1 MGSPG
6 ATAPAGAA
14 KLAAV
19 LTALRCPVCQGPLS
33 LAGASLRCERGHAFD
48 LARQGYVNLRT
59 GGQDDKTADTA
70 PMVAA
75 RDSFLRQ
82 GHYEPVAQQVGR
94 LAARADP
101 PQVAGIVADL
111 AGGTGY
117 YLAHILGALP
127 NRRGLCIDLSAAALR
142 RAARA
147 HPRAAAIGSDVWRR
161 LPLADGAAAMVVSV
175 FGPRNIPET
184 ERVLAPGGV
193 FLVAAPTGRHLR
205 EPVAALGLL
214 RVDRAK
220 PGRLAAGLARF
231 APAGE
236 EVVDYQVRLGHAE
249 LAALVAMGPSA
260 RHLPPSVAAQRIS
273 ALPSVL
279 PVTISVRL
287 AAYRRP

>member
-1 MGSPG
+1 
-6 ATAPAGAA
+6 
-14 KLAAV
+14 
-19 LTALRCPVCQGPLS
+19 
-33 LAGASLRCERGHAFD
+33 
-48 LARQGYVNLRT
+48 
-59 GGQDDKTADTA
+59 
-70 PMVAA
+70 MVAA

-82 GHYEPVAQQVGR
+82 GHYEPVAQRLGR
-94 LAARADP
+94 LAALAGP
-101 PQVAGIVADL
+101 PHVPGVVADL

-117 YLAHILGALP
+117 YLAHILGSLP
-127 NRRGLCIDLSAAALR
+127 RRRGLCIDLSAAALR

-147 HPRAAAIGSDVWRR
+147 HPRAAAVGSDVWRR
-161 LPLADGAAAMVVSV
+161 LPLADGAAALVVSV

-193 FLVAAPTGRHLR
+193 FLVATPTDRHLR

-214 RVDRAK
+214 RVDQAK

-236 EVVDYQVRLGHAE
+236 ELVDYQVPLGHAE

-260 RHLPPSVAAQRIS
+260 RHLPPSVAAQRIGE
-273 ALPSVL
+273 LPSPL
-279 PVTISVRL
+279 PVTVSVRL

>member
-1 MGSPG
+1 M
-6 ATAPAGAA
+6 
-14 KLAAV
+14 
-19 LTALRCPVCQGPLS
+19 LTALRCPVCRDPLS
-33 LAGASLRCERGHAFD
+33 LSGATLRCERGHAFD
-48 LARQGYVNLRT
+48 VARQGYVNLRT

-70 PMVAA
+70 AMVAA

-82 GHYEPVAQQVGR
+82 GHYEPVAQQLGR

-101 PQVAGIVADL
+101 AHVPGLVADL

-117 YLAHILGALP
+117 YLSHVLGSLP
-127 NRRGLCIDLSAAALR
+127 HRRGLCIDLSAAALR

-147 HPRAAAIGSDVWRR
+147 HPRAAAVGSDVWRR
-161 LPLADGAAAMVVSV
+161 LPLADGAAALVVSV

-193 FLVAAPTGRHLR
+193 FLVATPTGRHLR

-214 RVDRAK
+214 RVDQAK

-236 EVVDYQVRLGHAE
+236 ELAEYQLPLGQPE

-260 RHLPPSVAAQRIS
+260 RHLPPPVAAQRIG
-273 ALPSVL
+273 ALPSPL